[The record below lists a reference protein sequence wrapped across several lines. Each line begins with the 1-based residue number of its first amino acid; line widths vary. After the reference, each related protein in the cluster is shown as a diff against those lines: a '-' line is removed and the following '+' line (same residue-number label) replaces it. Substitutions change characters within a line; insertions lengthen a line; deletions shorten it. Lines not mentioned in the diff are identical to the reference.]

1 MIQKTIAMCSIFTI
15 ALNKL
20 CWTGCRGIMRIGF
33 DMKLWFSA
41 AVQNLLIFLFVLFLL
56 PQQRQKDIECNS
68 GKNCDCKVYI
78 RHSYSSCSFFWT
90 HQLQLL
96 FFQIGHKG
104 V

>member
-1 MIQKTIAMCSIFTI
+1 
-15 ALNKL
+15 
-20 CWTGCRGIMRIGF
+20 
-33 DMKLWFSA
+33 
-41 AVQNLLIFLFVLFLL
+41 LFLL